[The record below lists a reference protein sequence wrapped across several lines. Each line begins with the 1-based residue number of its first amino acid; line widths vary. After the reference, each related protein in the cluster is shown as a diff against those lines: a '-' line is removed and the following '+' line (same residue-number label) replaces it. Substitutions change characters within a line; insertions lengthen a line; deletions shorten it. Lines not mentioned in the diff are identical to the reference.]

1 MKFKNRNTG
10 EVYSV
15 ESSNAYF
22 ELGAGFCR
30 GIACEDCPLCNNA
43 LGTHCAEWIAN
54 HPERAAGLM
63 GYDLVTEDRDQENE
77 MVNHPAHYN
86 AGDVECIDA
95 LKSMVAG
102 YTNTYQACLAWQVVK
117 YIWRLPLK
125 ENALQDAKKAQYYL
139 NQLIAELSK
148 DRQA

>member
-1 MKFKNRNTG
+1 MKFKNSKTG

-30 GIACEDCPLCNNA
+30 GIWCEDCPIQGYSNKM
-43 LGTHCAEWIAN
+43 HCAQWVTTN
-54 HPERAAGLM
+54 PERAAVLM
-63 GYDLVTEDRDQENE
+63 GYDLVTEENE
-77 MVNHPAHYN
+77 MVNHPAHYT

-102 YTNTYQACLAWQVVK
+102 YTNTCQACLAWQVVK

-148 DRQA
+148 EGE